1 MTERDVFESR
11 LHAALVRH
19 VANGPT
25 DFDALAFARTV
36 AGKEP
41 RRRGLAASL
50 AWRGLAFPRRAWALL
65 LLAGLFAAMVAGT
78 LLVGSQHERKL
89 PAVVPPVAPSV
100 AQSIPPA
107 FVCPVGTNP
116 DKPGPVD
123 QARPVI
129 GDGSAGMV
137 FDRHAGRIVLLAQVD
152 PGPETWT
159 FDVCTNTWT
168 RMHPDQE
175 PGDPWFFTHLIYD
188 VDSDATIAIDGASTW
203 VYNLAADTWTRM
215 RAAPIVRQWK
225 TLTWTYDP
233 VSGLVFAAD
242 TSELWSYDVETD
254 TWALISAAPWTAG
267 KASLA
272 YDASVDRIVAYAD
285 SRDMW
290 LFDIRTGTW
299 SKSGADTPEV
309 VCIMGWPNPGVVYDE
324 VAERTVVSCNISVA
338 YHATADRWESLA
350 YDATADRWESL
361 ANDAGPFAVYDALNE
376 RFIGLGEDRD
386 SVLAFDLATR
396 ERIVLLEPAPRV
408 AFACP
413 PGSTPDTPGPV
424 DQERPARNASAA
436 IAFDRRAGRIV
447 LLAPSAGAAAET
459 WTFDVCSN
467 VYARMRPAQE
477 PVLLGASHLV
487 YDDDA
492 GVTIATDGRTT
503 WAYDLGAN
511 TWHEMGSPP
520 AAADP
525 AAPSMAFDPVSGVV
539 IGAFGRELWSYDVET
554 DLWTLVSGAPWPGSA
569 VLAYDASVDRIVAE
583 AGSETWLY
591 AIRSGTWSR
600 GADTTFCAWG
610 MGMVLPAVIVYDEAA
625 KRTVV
630 SCGARAAYDATAGRW
645 EFMTDIPGSFPSSM
659 AFDVANGRLV
669 GIGEIQDGVFAFDL
683 ETREQIILLEPVRG
697 QATP

>member
-1 MTERDVFESR
+1 MTEQDVFERR

-25 DFDALAFARTV
+25 EFDAFAFARTV
-36 AGKEP
+36 AAKEP
-41 RRRGLAASL
+41 RRRGLAAAL
-50 AWRGLAFPRRAWALL
+50 AWRRLAFPRRSWALL
-65 LLAGLFAAMVAGT
+65 LLAGLLAAMVGGA
-78 LLVGSQHERKL
+78 LLVGSQQRRL

-100 AQSIPPA
+100 APSIAPSVAPA
-107 FVCPVGTNP
+107 FVCPAGTNP

-129 GDGSAGMV
+129 GDGIAAMA
-137 FDRHAGRIVLLAQVD
+137 FDRHAGRVVLLAQLLEGV
-152 PGPETWT
+152 ETWT
-159 FDVCTNTWT
+159 FDVCTNAWT
-168 RMHPDQE
+168 RRHPEQE
-175 PGDPWFFTHLIYD
+175 PGSPLSEATHTIYD
-188 VDSDATIAIDGASTW
+188 VDSNATIAIDGASTW
-203 VYNLAADTWTRM
+203 VYDLAADTWTRM
-215 RAAPIVRQWK
+215 RAAPIVRQWN

-233 VSGLVFAAD
+233 VSGRVFAAD

-267 KASLA
+267 RASLA

-285 SRDMW
+285 SQDMW

-309 VCIMGWPNPGVVYDE
+309 VCGMGWPNPSTVYDE
-324 VAERTVVSCNISVA
+324 VAERTVVSCGIPVA
-338 YHATADRWESLA
+338 YDASADRWESM
-350 YDATADRWESL
+350 AD
-361 ANDAGPFAVYDALNE
+361 DAGPFGVYDATNG
-376 RFIGLGEDRD
+376 RFVGLEDEA
-386 SVLAFDLATR
+386 VVAFDQKTR
-396 ERIVLLEPAPRV
+396 ERIVLLEPTPSV

-467 VYARMRPAQE
+467 EYARMRPARE
-477 PVLLGASHLV
+477 PALSGASHLV
-487 YDDDA
+487 YDGDS

-503 WAYDLGAN
+503 WAYDLRAN
-511 TWHEMGSPP
+511 TWTQMSDAP

-525 AAPSMAFDPVSGVV
+525 AAPSLAFDPVSGVV
-539 IGAFGRELWSYDVET
+539 IAAFGRELWSYDFGN
-554 DLWTLVSGAPWPGSA
+554 DLWTLVSEAPWLGSA
-569 VLAYDASVDRIVAE
+569 LLAYDASVDRIVAD

-591 AIRSGTWSR
+591 DIRSGTWSR
-600 GADTTFCAWG
+600 GTDPTFCAWG
-610 MGMVLPAVIVYDEAA
+610 MAMVLPDVIVYDEAA

-630 SCGARAAYDATAGRW
+630 SCGARAAYDATADQW

-659 AFDVANGRLV
+659 ASDIVNERLV

-683 ETREQIILLEPVRG
+683 QTREQIILLEPVRG
-697 QATP
+697 RATP

>member
-1 MTERDVFESR
+1 MTEQDVFESR

-19 VANGPT
+19 VADGPT
-25 DFDALAFARTV
+25 DFDALGFARTV
-36 AGKEP
+36 AAKEP
-41 RRRGLAASL
+41 RRRGLAAAL
-50 AWRGLAFPRRAWALL
+50 AGHGPAVPQRALALL
-65 LLAGLFAAMVAGT
+65 LLAGLLAAMVAGT
-78 LLVGSQHERKL
+78 LLVGSQRERKL
-89 PAVVPPVAPSV
+89 PAVVPPVAPSM
-100 AQSIPPA
+100 APSIAPSTAPSIAPA
-107 FVCPVGTNP
+107 FVCPAGTNP

-123 QARPVI
+123 QARPII
-129 GDGSAGMV
+129 GDGIASMV
-137 FDRHAGRIVLLAQVD
+137 FDRHAGRVILLAQID

-159 FDVCTNTWT
+159 FDVCANTWT
-168 RMHPDQE
+168 RMHPDRE
-175 PGDPWFFTHLIYD
+175 PELAEPTHLIYD
-188 VDSDATIAIDGASTW
+188 VDSDTTIAIDGVSTW
-203 VYNLAADTWTRM
+203 VYDLAANTWTRKGVT
-215 RAAPIVRQWK
+215 PVVRRWN

-242 TSELWSYDVETD
+242 TTELWSYDVETD

-267 KASLA
+267 RASLA
-272 YDASVDRIVAYAD
+272 YDASADRIVAYAD

-309 VCIMGWPNPGVVYDE
+309 VCGMGWPNAPVVYDE

-338 YHATADRWESLA
+338 Y
-350 YDATADRWESL
+350 DATADRWESL
-361 ANDAGPFAVYDALNE
+361 ADDAGPFSVYDAVNR
-376 RFIGLGEDRD
+376 RFLGLDENRD

-396 ERIVLLEPAPRV
+396 ERIVLLEPAPSV
-408 AFACP
+408 PFACP
-413 PGSTPDTPGPV
+413 PGSTPDEPGPV

-447 LLAPSAGAAAET
+447 LLAPSAGPAAET

-477 PVLLGASHLV
+477 PVLFEASRLV
-487 YDDDA
+487 YDGDS

-503 WAYDLGAN
+503 WAYDLEAN
-511 TWHEMGSPP
+511 TWTQMSAPP
-520 AAADP
+520 AAADS
-525 AAPSMAFDPVSGVV
+525 AAPSLAYDPVAGLV
-539 IGAFGRELWSYDVET
+539 IAAFGRELWSCDVET
-554 DLWTLVSGAPWPGSA
+554 DTWNLVSRAPWPDSA
-569 VLAYDASVDRIVAE
+569 VLAYDTSVDRIVAD

-591 AIRSGTWSR
+591 DIRSGTWSK
-600 GADTTFCAWG
+600 GADPTFCAMG
-610 MGMVLPAVIVYDEAA
+610 MAMVLPRVIVYDEAA

-630 SCGARAAYDATAGRW
+630 SCGTRAAYDATAGRW

-659 AFDVANGRLV
+659 AFDIVNERLV

-683 ETREQIILLEPVRG
+683 QTREQIILLEPVRG